1 MGKKPAYTKPWV
13 NSPALQEVGVIV
25 HPCDPTTQIAEAGDL
40 EDQGHPVCLVSGLP
54 VLHEA
59 LSWGGKDLNT
69 NKSFVALLAT
79 Y

>member
-1 MGKKPAYTKPWV
+1 M
-13 NSPALQEVGVIV
+13 